1 MSDLQI
7 MFDETYDA
15 PVAETDTRLKA
26 IADHFKMPLNVV
38 LDEFLQYIHSDSFK
52 AGRA

>member
-15 PVAETDTRLKA
+15 PAKETDGRLKA
-26 IADHFKMPLNVV
+26 IADHFKMTHNAVIDLFV
-38 LDEFLQYIHSDSFK
+38 EYINSDAFK

>member
-15 PVAETDTRLKA
+15 PVKETDARLKA
-26 IADHFKMPLNVV
+26 IADYYKMSQSDV
-38 LDEFLQYIHSDSFK
+38 LEAFIQYIHSDSFK
-52 AGRA
+52 TGRA